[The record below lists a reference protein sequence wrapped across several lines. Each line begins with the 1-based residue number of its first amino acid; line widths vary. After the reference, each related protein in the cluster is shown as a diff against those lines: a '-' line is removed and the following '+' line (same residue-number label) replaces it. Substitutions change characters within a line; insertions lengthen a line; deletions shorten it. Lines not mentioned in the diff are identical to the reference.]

1 MTKIIRKGN
10 SISYHKNWRQVTISY
25 GWNYR
30 NSKNAMKKH
39 GNFNGYTVEQMQMD
53 IPIPIQE
60 ILYWLD
66 DKQIKKRNDFNPEI
80 EGIQEVHFDIGG
92 IGVFDKKGIY
102 TVVAN
107 VENVIDMVEEA
118 ETDGHVSNTCDVGET
133 TIVEIIRVFDT
144 EGELVPLNEEIK
156 KLIIEKLEL

>member
-66 DKQIKKRNDFNPEI
+66 DKQIKKRNDFKYDI
-80 EGIQEVHFDIGG
+80 EGNQQVNFDIGA

-107 VENVIDMVEEA
+107 VENIIDMVEEA
-118 ETDGHVSNTCDVGET
+118 SIDGHVSNVCDNGET
-133 TIVEIIRVFDT
+133 NIVEIIRIFDIN
-144 EGELVPLNEEIK
+144 GEIIPLNEKIN
-156 KLIIEKLEL
+156 KLILNKLTK